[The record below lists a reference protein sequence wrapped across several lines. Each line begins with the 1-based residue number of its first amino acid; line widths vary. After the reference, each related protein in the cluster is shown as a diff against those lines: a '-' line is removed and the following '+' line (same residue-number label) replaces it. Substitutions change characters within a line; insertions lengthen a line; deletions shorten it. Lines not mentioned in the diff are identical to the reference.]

1 MPIDVAATQHQLLL
15 GYQPELEIDEPEV
28 GLERFQPKRFDVKYS
43 LFRVGHF
50 TNRIVELDDKIELP
64 NGSILHVFDNIS
76 HPDDVIDTPRVD
88 ENIFLVNESFRKF
101 IYHVT
106 DFNFNHIKVEE
117 RYIYRNAGIVTSLS
131 RFRAEQGSEFKYLTD
146 ISSSDV
152 PATSLVVVNH
162 NPLFRVK
169 VFGKL
174 KYYRRINLILSS
186 IFNTAADMA
195 SSWGDRRQYIV
206 IPWND
211 EVYGKEKFLR
221 TRYKLSP
228 QTILQ
233 PESFQYIFMMHLVNY
248 MWNDSTTSLFSKL
261 SDEALS
267 HINLVLQANDRALI
281 FNMHTIRELNEKN
294 RYFIKFTNQ
303 LNVLASTHHLN
314 DESVPDEYKEK
325 IRHALS
331 ITTDDDVD
339 GPTQIE
345 ITESDVAV
353 PKKQTKPATQD
364 DNDSEVIRD
373 NDDIAVNGM
382 VPVTEVSPNASPISK
397 LTKVGDFI
405 RTAISEHSSN
415 ESEPRVQGAVAQA
428 KAPTKTTSKPTKIV
442 TAVDDTIITRNLE
455 LDSTMQFI
463 DETMAATDEFIDNHE
478 NLSPK
483 AKAKMKTIAR
493 SYQKLKLDGVPVT
506 KILQE
511 NGSVVIDPNETKVD
525 TDVGIVPD
533 DRARSSTLSSFDDK
547 YIKHTSKKHIV
558 STLLSFQKCGV
569 FLTDLNTEDKVD
581 EMNHQRTYVARF
593 TDINSKRST
602 VKFTMPVVESDNR
615 IKVDGVRQVMKKQ
628 RINLPIVK
636 ISDMEVSLA
645 TNQNK
650 TRVIRNTTQAHSFY
664 SKVEDIVKSEEA
676 FDVIYGSLTINKY
689 ISYEYATIARHI
701 RSINWLTKDKISVS
715 LKFAY
720 PSRHEHAEMSEEDL
734 HELEAVYG
742 SIYVGRYGTS
752 KLFINV
758 DSKLL
763 AVTSDGKEDPEFMYD
778 SLLDLMY
785 NSIETKKKLNLTEW
799 VSIKILDK
807 MLPVI
812 FVTAYRYGLRGALDT
827 LGIKYTITEPRTKA
841 IIGGTNIAAPATE
854 NIQVTST
861 DDAIEVIDETDAWRH
876 DISARSPEDFGDMEW
891 LDANDLISDIDDPT
905 EVSDLPA
912 MSRREAIYPSMEKFE
927 GKTLSNT
934 GHAALMDL
942 IAPIRSTKY
951 GFMFHGSRLDPE
963 HAEDIVNEPWL
974 SQGYLAGPKAIVKRG
989 YSVCWDRTIYASYLL
1004 TKNRIEHICVCYQTV
1019 SKAYTSPA
1027 HSIVYAKYAGE
1038 WYEIELVTDH
1048 RWGARHICTDPKT
1061 DLYHILAI
1069 TSELYHDLKDSKL
1082 YVAYGI
1088 DLSQFFDKD
1097 QIVIKDFVDYF
1108 HDEATIHSGSELHS
1122 TALANNSDN
1131 PLILLNNKKI
1141 TNEMRYLFEPI
1152 GYVDTSM
1159 YDSSTNDIMKAEH
1172 MSDLK
1177 YITKN
1182 GVLLGPKQTIVQGYA
1197 SAIDSAIMLA
1207 SRFSSSNWKTNYYFV
1222 TTTAGDYNAIITI
1235 SDKKKWYYVQPTCNC
1250 DFGPIGP
1257 FTSEDAALKC
1267 YMRRYSHY
1275 CRSNIETIVLVN
1287 VAQFFKRDRFTVQE
1301 FMDAVNES
1309 MAIGTESVTTTATGT
1324 MKYTPKST
1332 DIAIKLADATI
1343 WFDRYPLKHSLVAA
1357 GLDEYDL
1364 RNFSLADMETK
1375 DAYYDLLTTSGM
1387 SINYLR
1393 GIDSFFDLFID
1404 PITHNVLVS
1413 MQMPTTVIGLLYKSA
1428 EMLATLEHR
1437 NPSSRFNHRI
1447 RGYEQFNAIL
1457 YNEMARQFAKYQAQ
1471 RNKGNTF
1478 SINPDAVYLR
1488 IIQNA
1493 SMVPSDAVNPIQD
1506 IKDKASMTY
1515 SGVGGR
1521 TAESFV
1527 IEDRKFSKDDIGVIS
1542 EATVDNGK
1550 VGIVAQLSY
1559 NPALGNTLGVLNP
1572 NEVSELDPADCLSV
1586 TSLVF
1591 PFAMND
1597 DTKRTNFINIQCTH
1611 MMPTKQVDQSRVRTG
1626 YERLLGHQVSRDYVG
1641 VASQDGIVTVV
1652 DEEAGMVE
1660 VKYKDGNRDVFRIG
1674 HTYNE
1679 FENFEVDEHLIPVV
1693 KLGQK
1698 VKKNDIICY
1707 NRGFFNYD
1715 PITGQTDF
1723 SIGIRA
1729 NVALM
1734 ETDQT
1739 LEDSVAISKRLSDA
1753 MTLYPIQTKYIT
1765 LNRKSLVMDA
1775 KSVGEHVKVNDFLM
1789 VFDEDPID
1797 GQEEAMSNV
1806 DATTVAMLGELSRR
1820 TPRAGYEGK
1829 IINIDAYT
1837 GCKVSEMSPSVA
1849 KLFKKA
1855 IATKQARANIAKG
1868 SVRDTEFVP
1877 STIIPEGS
1885 KYKGVTF
1892 DKDTV
1897 VFVYRIQ
1904 EALPQDKGDKMVV
1917 ANQLKCTVAGVF
1929 TKPTMTAG
1937 GEEID
1942 VIFSPCG
1949 ICRRVCMSPFI
1960 TGVLSKTMEKVQ
1972 DEFLAI
1978 ARGKK

>member
-1 MPIDVAATQHQLLL
+1 MSIDVAATQHQLLL

-28 GLERFQPKRFDVKYS
+28 GLERFQPRRFDVKYS

-106 DFNFNHIKVEE
+106 DFNFNHIQVKE

-146 ISSSDV
+146 ISSPDV

-162 NPLFRVK
+162 NPLFRAK

-195 SSWGDRRQYIV
+195 SSWDDRRQYIV

-221 TRYKLSP
+221 TRYKLNP
-228 QTILQ
+228 QTILY

-267 HINLVLQANDRALI
+267 HINLVIQANDRALI

-331 ITTDDDVD
+331 ITADDDTD
-339 GPTQIE
+339 GPAQIE

-405 RTAISEHSSN
+405 RTAMGEHSSK
-415 ESEPRVQGAVAQA
+415 EAEPRVQGAVAQA
-428 KAPTKTTSKPTKIV
+428 KAPTKTTSTKPTKIV

-463 DETMAATDEFIDNHE
+463 DETMSATDEFIDNHE

-533 DRARSSTLSSFDDK
+533 DGARSSTLSSFDDK

-569 FLTDLNTEDKVD
+569 FLTDLDTEDKVD

-593 TDINSKRST
+593 TDINDKRST

-715 LKFAY
+715 LEFAY
-720 PSRHEHAEMSEEDL
+720 PNRHEHAEMSEEDL

-912 MSRREAIYPSMEKFE
+912 MSRREAICPSMEKFE
-927 GKTLSNT
+927 DKTLSNT
-934 GHAALMDL
+934 GHAALMSL

-963 HAEDIVNEPWL
+963 H
-974 SQGYLAGPKAIVKRG
+974 
-989 YSVCWDRTIYASYLL
+989 
-1004 TKNRIEHICVCYQTV
+1004 
-1019 SKAYTSPA
+1019 
-1027 HSIVYAKYAGE
+1027 
-1038 WYEIELVTDH
+1038 
-1048 RWGARHICTDPKT
+1048 
-1061 DLYHILAI
+1061 
-1069 TSELYHDLKDSKL
+1069 
-1082 YVAYGI
+1082 
-1088 DLSQFFDKD
+1088 
-1097 QIVIKDFVDYF
+1097 
-1108 HDEATIHSGSELHS
+1108 
-1122 TALANNSDN
+1122 
-1131 PLILLNNKKI
+1131 
-1141 TNEMRYLFEPI
+1141 
-1152 GYVDTSM
+1152 
-1159 YDSSTNDIMKAEH
+1159 
-1172 MSDLK
+1172 
-1177 YITKN
+1177 
-1182 GVLLGPKQTIVQGYA
+1182 
-1197 SAIDSAIMLA
+1197 
-1207 SRFSSSNWKTNYYFV
+1207 
-1222 TTTAGDYNAIITI
+1222 
-1235 SDKKKWYYVQPTCNC
+1235 
-1250 DFGPIGP
+1250 
-1257 FTSEDAALKC
+1257 
-1267 YMRRYSHY
+1267 
-1275 CRSNIETIVLVN
+1275 
-1287 VAQFFKRDRFTVQE
+1287 VQE

-1357 GLDEYDL
+1357 GLDEYNL

-1506 IKDKASMTY
+1506 MKDKASMTY

-1521 TAESFV
+1521 TSESFV

-1550 VGIVAQLSY
+1550 VGIAAQLSY

-1572 NEVSELDPADCLSV
+1572 NDVSELDPADCLSV

-1597 DTKRTNFINIQCTH
+1597 DTKRANFINIQCTH
-1611 MMPTKQVDQSRVRTG
+1611 MMPTKRVDQSRVRTG

-1679 FENFEVDEHLIPVV
+1679 FENFEVDEHLVPVV

-1789 VFDEDPID
+1789 IFDEDPID

-1949 ICRRVCMSPFI
+1949 ICRRICMSPFI

-1972 DEFLAI
+1972 DEFVAI